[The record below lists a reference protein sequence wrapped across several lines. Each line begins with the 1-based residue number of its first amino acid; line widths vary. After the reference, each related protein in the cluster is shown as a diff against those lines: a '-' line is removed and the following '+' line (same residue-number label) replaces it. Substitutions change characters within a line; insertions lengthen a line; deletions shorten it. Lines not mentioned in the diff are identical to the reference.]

1 MASITLVNKP
11 LSLPYLNELPKQELE
26 EYVILLQIRDLR
38 EISYHFRP
46 PIVHQIFIVDKI
58 RYKLLK
64 FLSETPFLQMTK
76 ERSVCI

>member
-1 MASITLVNKP
+1 M
-11 LSLPYLNELPKQELE
+11 QELE
-26 EYVILLQIRDLR
+26 EYVILLQISALR
-38 EISYHFRP
+38 ENSYHFCP